1 MIEHAFDILVIVLS
15 VALFILLI
23 IAIVASIFIIKL
35 VKSLRHIAD
44 RGVLIVDKAEETV
57 DTIRQSASVAGVAN
71 ALGSI
76 AALFRKSKK
85 GE

>member
-1 MIEHAFDILVIVLS
+1 MIENAFDILVIILS
-15 VALFILLI
+15 AALFIFLI
-23 IAIVASIFIIKL
+23 IAIIAGIFVVKL

-44 RGVLIVDKAEETV
+44 RGVLIVDKAEQTV
-57 DTIRQSASVAGVAN
+57 ATIQQSASVAGVAN